1 MKTIYKYPLKIQD
14 KQIVSMPIGAQ
25 ILSVQVQGEVVC
37 IWALVEPRLPKREIE
52 FQMLGTG
59 HDAGHINANYLH
71 IGTVQLDNGKLVFHV
86 FRYLN

>member
-14 KQIVSMPIGAQ
+14 KQTVSIPMGAQ
-25 ILSVQVQGEVVC
+25 ILSVQVQDEVVC
-37 IWALVEPRLPKREIE
+37 LWALVDPELPKKEFE

-59 HDAGHINANYLH
+59 HDASHINANYLH
-71 IGTVQLDNGKLVFHV
+71 IGTVQLDDGNLVFHV